1 MKVEEEEGRSLLKSQ
16 VSTARTR
23 GNPREDSTRFFFF
36 AIQIRS
42 NSYSRIILS
51 LNEKSERNLFFFDVL
66 FVRVTPRLCMIYA
79 TKSFLLYLDDRPG

>member
-1 MKVEEEEGRSLLKSQ
+1 MRVEEEEGRSLLKSQ

-42 NSYSRIILS
+42 NSYS
-51 LNEKSERNLFFFDVL
+51 NYPFVERKE
-66 FVRVTPRLCMIYA
+66 R
-79 TKSFLLYLDDRPG
+79 TKSLLLRCSFRPSYTAIMYYICDEIVSIISRPG